1 MPLRTR
7 RPLKRVLL
15 AGGTAAVLLISTQP
29 DAVLAAETPESPA
42 GVRVD
47 FGSTEGKLPR
57 PEKHNNFGSLNSWP
71 QQRADDVAFLNKKG
85 LHGKIYRVWVSSPKA
100 PPESNV
106 FNLCHLETQSCDL
119 SILDD
124 YLTDAS
130 TVSDELLVNVN
141 PTAFVEGKKPWKD
154 LAPTLE
160 LIIRNLK
167 EQYPRVKYIEA
178 FNEPDWQFHG
188 EQRHNGHPANET
200 TLQPDGLY
208 RYYAPFYEAVN
219 KVNKG
224 LRPADRIKVGG
235 PSLSLM
241 DPKWVKPF
249 LDAYAADRNPRKR
262 LDFLSYH
269 SYLEWDDAYQAAKL
283 YKDDLRVVA
292 SQRKVLRKWLTER
305 RLDRHLPAFITETGI
320 YPGPSYDDTDPKKD
334 YIRQAAAMAT
344 YGYLYANQPDTHLFN
359 WNVRHKA
366 EERKDQFVTRTPNGP
381 LKDTF
386 TPYGNMMLMQS
397 KMKDTR
403 VSAVAEDALEG
414 DNGLYT
420 MASKDRTGASLM
432 VWNWQ
437 HVGDRSY
444 RATVN
449 MSRIPSE
456 LRHNQVR
463 ERVYRI
469 DQTTSNYFGD
479 PAKADLQLVE
489 EKIVRLG
496 RTYTATVDL
505 APNAIYLILLE
516 RA

>member
-1 MPLRTR
+1 M
-7 RPLKRVLL
+7 
-15 AGGTAAVLLISTQP
+15 AGGAAAVLVISSHSG
-29 DAVLAAETPESPA
+29 AALARTSEPPA
-42 GVRVD
+42 GVAVD
-47 FGSTEGKLPR
+47 FGSTQGPLPR
-57 PEKHNNFGSLNSWP
+57 PEAHNNFGSLNSWP
-71 QQRADDVAFLNKKG
+71 QQRADDVAFLNRQG
-85 LHGKIYRVWVSSPKA
+85 LHGQIYRVWVSSPKA
-100 PPESNV
+100 PAESNV

-119 SILDD
+119 SILDG

-141 PTAFVEGKKPWKD
+141 PTAFVEGKRPWKD
-154 LAPTLE
+154 LAPMLE
-160 LIIRNLK
+160 LIIRSLK
-167 EQYPRVKYIEA
+167 EKYPRVTYIEA

-188 EQRHNGHPANET
+188 EQRHDGHPAEET

-208 RYYAPFYEAVN
+208 RYYAPFYEAVD
-219 KVNKG
+219 KVNKK

-269 SYLEWDDAYQAAKL
+269 SYLEWDDDYQVAKP

-292 SQRKVLRKWLTER
+292 SQRKILQGWLKER
-305 RLDRHLPAFITETGI
+305 RLDQHLPAFITETGI
-320 YPGPSYDDTDPKKD
+320 YPGPSFDDTGPRKD

-344 YGYLYANQPDTHLFN
+344 YGYLYANQPGTQLFN
-359 WNVRHKA
+359 WNVRHRV
-366 EERKDQFVTRTPNGP
+366 EERKDQLVTRTPNGP

-403 VSAVAEDALEG
+403 VSAVAEAALEG
-414 DNGLYT
+414 DNGLYA
-420 MASKDRTGASLM
+420 MASKDRSGASLM

-444 RATVN
+444 RATIT
-449 MSRIPSE
+449 MSRIPSQ
-456 LRHNQVR
+456 LRHGPVR

-469 DQTTSNYFGD
+469 DQTASNYFGD
-479 PAKADLQLVE
+479 PAKASLQLVKE
-489 EKIVRLG
+489 RIVRLG
-496 RTYTATVDL
+496 KTYTETVDL
-505 APNAIYLILLE
+505 PPNAIHLILLE
-516 RA
+516 RS